1 MIERQKIT
9 RKDQLD
15 SLQRLEKK
23 DLQTVGQDLSAEW
36 AFYMYV
42 QQSRPITL
50 YKVEAMSLE

>member
-9 RKDQLD
+9 RKD

-23 DLQTVGQDLSAEW
+23 DLQTEEQDLSAEW
-36 AFYMYV
+36 AYYMYV

-50 YKVEAMSLE
+50 YTVEAMFLE